1 MSELKLRHTKDGV
14 ILPVRLTPK
23 SARDEISGVEDF
35 GGETVLKA
43 RVRALPEQGRA
54 NVALERLGRDVARGT
69 AVSGEGAQ
77 GGESRLK
84 QVLIEGDADQLA
96 PLIEAKLAKL
106 AER

>member
-1 MSELKLRHTKDGV
+1 
-14 ILPVRLTPK
+14 
-23 SARDEISGVEDF
+23 
-35 GGETVLKA
+35 
-43 RVRALPEQGRA
+43 
-54 NVALERLGRDVARGT
+54 VARGT
-69 AVSGEGAQ
+69 AVIGEGAQ